1 MSRPKAAERLVW
13 AVEVLAVG
21 PEDRLLEI
29 GCGHGVAVSLVCERL
44 DGGAITAIDRSPKM
58 IEAASK
64 RNADHVAA
72 GVATFETA
80 TPLDAALGDARF
92 DKIFAVNVGMFWRQ
106 RPVRDLSVLR
116 EHLAPGGRLF
126 LFHESP
132 PGSTAPPDA
141 GQVPALLEEGGF
153 AVVEILARDL
163 GRTHV
168 GCVVAALG

>member
-92 DKIFAVNVGMFWRQ
+92 DKIFAVNVGMFWQQ